1 MSDEAQMMLATTTSG
16 GLAVVKYGG
25 LFAASAA
32 TIISLASVVTTCH
45 ADEGMT
51 FLERYGVTGLLMLIT
66 LVLWIRMEKKESE
79 AVAYRDTREKA
90 DREQMKALIETL
102 AKMTA
107 TLDKLSEKVDIAAK
121 KDS

>member
-32 TIISLASVVTTCH
+32 TIISLASVVTCH